1 MGRLG
6 EGSDLHKITLQV
18 TDEDR
23 IRAGL
28 LTHHRYLTSPRQSQ
42 LSKYHKSHRFSALGV
57 EGQDKDCLDVL
68 LDYVSSI
75 CEKPSQLKMESESF
89 TSFYILFIKIWWWA
103 TLKTS
108 ANMIWV
114 RRAWHTSYILLA
126 RLTRFIWE
134 CVLGRGR
141 ERKRK
146 KVKQEVYFAGCCF
159 DS

>member
-1 MGRLG
+1 
-6 EGSDLHKITLQV
+6 
-18 TDEDR
+18 
-23 IRAGL
+23 
-28 LTHHRYLTSPRQSQ
+28 
-42 LSKYHKSHRFSALGV
+42 
-57 EGQDKDCLDVL
+57 
-68 LDYVSSI
+68 
-75 CEKPSQLKMESESF
+75 
-89 TSFYILFIKIWWWA
+89 
-103 TLKTS
+103 
-108 ANMIWV
+108 MIWV